1 MQPSG
6 RGMRQRA
13 QRRPST
19 GASRLHPQAVRAEPR
34 ARYVARAGLVGPL
47 LGGVAAAVGAVG
59 TMALL
64 RSTLQVR
71 TVSERLLE
79 WVLLLVP
86 PGLLEA
92 ALQRFG
98 FDAKRYALYIAIL
111 ATLAT
116 LTVLGTVVLGRR
128 WPGYARRSRYRRPGP

>member
-1 MQPSG
+1 MPPSG
-6 RGMRQRA
+6 RDMRQRA

-19 GASRLHPQAVRAEPR
+19 GASRQHLQAVRAEPR
-34 ARYVARAGLVGPL
+34 SRYVARAGLVGPL

-86 PGLLEA
+86 PGLIEA

-98 FDAKRYALYIAIL
+98 STLSATPCTLRASPRWRLCKHWGPVYL
-111 ATLAT
+111 AAA
-116 LTVLGTVVLGRR
+116 GQ
-128 WPGYARRSRYRRPGP
+128 

>member
-1 MQPSG
+1 MPPSG
-6 RGMRQRA
+6 RDMRQRA

-19 GASRLHPQAVRAEPR
+19 GASRPHPQAVRAEPR
-34 ARYVARAGLVGPL
+34 ARHVARAGLVGPL

-86 PGLLEA
+86 PGLIEA
-92 ALQRFG
+92 GLQRFG
-98 FDAKRYALYIAIL
+98 FDAKRYALYVVSL
-111 ATLAT
+111 ATLIGMAA
-116 LTVLGTVVLGRR
+116 LGAVVLRR
-128 WPGYARRSRYRRPGP
+128 A